1 MSSPASARVRFK
13 DLEGISIVQKPVF
26 SHYAAPKV
34 VRRFYFK
41 PACYQQKIALTLHFL
56 AQTLAHIEKKY

>member
-1 MSSPASARVRFK
+1 MRVRFK

-41 PACYQQKIALTLHFL
+41 QLVIN
-56 AQTLAHIEKKY
+56 KKSLLYYIF